1 MRVETVIIQGQN
13 RKEELCA
20 LMAEFFRLEGCHD
33 VRAEAPGFLP
43 PEKIV
48 GSIKDHSPALTC
60 RRNDARGTAVILDTL
75 LVEGGAVD
83 LSEVVSRLQLFSS
96 AVQAINGELHLVVP
110 ERVGGCG
117 GDELAKALLKRLGL
131 RANRIWTL

>member
-1 MRVETVIIQGQN
+1 METVVVTGQN
-13 RKEELCA
+13 RKEELCT

-33 VRAEAPGFLP
+33 IRAEAPNYLG

-48 GSIKDHSPALTC
+48 GSVKDHSPALTC
-60 RRNDARGTAVILDTL
+60 RRPDKRGTAVILDTL

-96 AVQAINGELHLVVP
+96 AAQAISGELHLVVP
-110 ERVGGCG
+110 ARVGGCDG
-117 GDELAKALLKRLGL
+117 EELARALLKRLGL
-131 RANRIWTL
+131 KANRIWSL